1 MKRASN
7 IFMFILTIVCLVL
20 SLIARDFITTLWI
33 VTCLLWQWNYMKLR
47 DLYESLY
54 GAIIRHL
61 DNSEAI
67 IRQLDNPENKEQN
80 E

>member
-20 SLIARDFITTLWI
+20 SLIARDFITALWI

-54 GAIIRHL
+54 GAVIRHL

-67 IRQLDNPENKEQN
+67 IRNLDSSENKEQN

>member
-67 IRQLDNPENKEQN
+67 IRNLDGSENKEQN

>member
-67 IRQLDNPENKEQN
+67 IRNLYGSENKEQN